1 MKKQMHEHSIKSYYE
16 ELASLP
22 DMQARIYNA
31 IKRMTNLKLKITD
44 RRIKHFLELDDMNQV
59 RPRVSELI
67 KKGLIRETGA
77 EHCPTTNKSVRTL
90 DLNLYWK

>member
-1 MKKQMHEHSIKSYYE
+1 MHEHSIKSYYE

-31 IKRMTNLKLKITD
+31 IKRMEMENMKITD
-44 RRIKHFLELDDMNQV
+44 RAIKKFLQLDDMNQV

-67 KKGLIRETGA
+67 QKQLVRETGDTV
-77 EHCPTTNKSVRTL
+77 CKTTGKKVRV
-90 DLNLYWK
+90 LNTDIYWQ